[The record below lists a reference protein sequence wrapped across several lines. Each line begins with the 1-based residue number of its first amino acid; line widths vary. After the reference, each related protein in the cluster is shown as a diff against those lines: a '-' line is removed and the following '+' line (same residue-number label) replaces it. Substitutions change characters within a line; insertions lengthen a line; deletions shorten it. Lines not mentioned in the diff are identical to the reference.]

1 MSPIGLLLIRSGI
14 TYKDIAQLLCFVF
27 VGFFLREVSKLKFIK
42 KINNNVAFAKD
53 DSGTEYVVLGKGIG
67 FSPSPGDFLDED
79 KIDRRYILKND
90 LISDQDVKVLSE
102 MPSQVVELTTKVSQL
117 AKDELG
123 IEFDNA
129 HYLILADH
137 IDYAIKRHQEGIDY
151 PVLNYWELR
160 KIHPQEFEL
169 ATKSLALINETLDFE
184 LDESEKEFLTNHFVN
199 ASNKNSSIGD
209 TVQVIKLIKQIVKLV
224 EYQFQMSLDP
234 NLFAHGKFVNHLR
247 YFMLRKLDNQS
258 YADEMDEYLVKMYQ
272 MKYPEEYQMAEKIA
286 DFLKIKEDWW
296 ISEEEK
302 IYLTVH
308 LKRIK
313 QI

>member
-1 MSPIGLLLIRSGI
+1 MFRL
-14 TYKDIAQLLCFVF
+14 
-27 VGFFLREVSKLKFIK
+27 EFIK

-53 DSGTEYVVLGKGIG
+53 EAGTEYVVLGKGIG
-67 FSPSPGDFLDED
+67 FSPTPGDILPEE

-90 LISDQDVKVLSE
+90 LSSDQDVKVLSG
-102 MPSQVVELTTKVSQL
+102 MASQVVELTTKISQL

-160 KIHPQEFEL
+160 KIHPKEFEL
-169 ATKSLALINETLDFE
+169 ATKSLALINENLDFE

-199 ASNKNSSIGD
+199 ASNKNSSIGE
-209 TVQVIKLIKQIVKLV
+209 TVQAIKLIKQIVKLV

-258 YADEMDEYLVKMYQ
+258 YADEMDDDLVKMYQ
-272 MKYPEEYQMAEKIA
+272 MKYPKEYEVAEKIA
-286 DFLKIKEDWW
+286 QFLTMKEGWW
-296 ISEEEK
+296 VSEEEK